1 MSALRDQV
9 ALVTGS
15 SRGIGTAI
23 AKLYAQ
29 HGAKVVVHGRDGAA
43 LSSIRREIELAG
55 GRAMQV
61 SGDVT
66 SFTDIEAARL
76 RIEGELGPVDLLVAC
91 RGEFVTANTT
101 GRVRV
106 LPMDGASIGGVGVDV
121 AAKFAS

>member
-1 MSALRDQV
+1 MSSLRDQV

-15 SRGIGTAI
+15 SRGIGAAI

-43 LSSIRREIELAG
+43 LSSVRKEIELAG

-66 SFTDIEAARL
+66 SFSDIEAARL
-76 RIEGELGPVDLLVAC
+76 QIEGEFGPVDILVANAGGSFTPP
-91 RGEFVTANTT
+91 RPT
-101 GRVRV
+101 GRHERRRMARV
-106 LPMDGASIGGVGVDV
+106 CRRKPHGD
-121 AAKFAS
+121 FPYN